1 MDLPHRLT
9 EWLDGRVT
17 TMNSQRFGNIWRR
30 QKFYYFLML
39 PGLLYFFIFHY
50 IPMFGVSI
58 AFKDITPFDGIE
70 GIFDGEWVGLTHFKR
85 FFDSY
90 YFWNVLGN
98 TVIISLYK
106 LFFGFPAPILLAL
119 LLNEVT
125 SKWFK
130 KSVQTISYLPHFIS
144 IVVVAGL
151 LTNLL
156 STDNGILNAILS
168 ALGKEAVSFLGEPA
182 YFRTILVLSD
192 VWQSIGWGSILY
204 LAAMAGIDPQ
214 LYEAAKMDGAHRLRQ
229 MWHITLPGISFV
241 VSILLILNVGKFL
254 EAGFEQ
260 IFLLYSPSVYQVADI
275 IDTYVYRQG
284 LLQMQY
290 SFAAAIGVFKN
301 IVGMV
306 LILLANYIVKKMDQ
320 PGLW

>member
-1 MDLPHRLT
+1 
-9 EWLDGRVT
+9 
-17 TMNSQRFGNIWRR
+17 MNSQNVGNIWRR

-70 GIFDGEWVGLTHFKR
+70 GIFGGEWVGLAHFKR

-144 IVVVAGL
+144 MVVVAGL

-182 YFRTILVLSD
+182 YFRTILVISD

-214 LYEAAKMDGAHRLRQ
+214 LYEAAKMDGANRLRQ

>member
-1 MDLPHRLT
+1 MS
-9 EWLDGRVT
+9 
-17 TMNSQRFGNIWRR
+17 SQSIGNIWRR
-30 QKFYYFLML
+30 QKFYYFLMV

-70 GIFDGEWVGLTHFKR
+70 GILGGEWVGLTHFKR
-85 FFDSY
+85 FFESY

-98 TVIISLYK
+98 TVLISLYK

-144 IVVVAGL
+144 MVVVAGL

-156 STDNGILNAILS
+156 STDNGILNAIMS
-168 ALGKEAVSFLGEPA
+168 ALGKEPVSFLGDPA
-182 YFRTILVLSD
+182 YFRTILVISD
-192 VWQSIGWGSILY
+192 VWQSVGWGSILY

-214 LYEAAKMDGAHRLRQ
+214 LYEAAKMDGANRLRQ

-241 VSILLILNVGKFL
+241 ISILLILNVGKFL

>member
-1 MDLPHRLT
+1 
-9 EWLDGRVT
+9 
-17 TMNSQRFGNIWRR
+17 MNSQSVGNIWRR
-30 QKFYYFLML
+30 QKFYYFLLL
-39 PGLLYFFIFHY
+39 PGLLYFLIFHY

-70 GIFDGEWVGLTHFKR
+70 GIFGGEWVGFTHFKR

-98 TVIISLYK
+98 TIIISLYK

-144 IVVVAGL
+144 MVVVAGL

-182 YFRTILVLSD
+182 YFRTILVISD

-214 LYEAAKMDGAHRLRQ
+214 LYEAAKMDGANRLRQ

-241 VSILLILNVGKFL
+241 ISILLILNVGKFL